1 MARRLFGTDG
11 IRGVAGKFP
20 LDSRTVQAVGMA
32 LGELACRMERDPEV
46 VLGIDTR
53 ESGPWLAEE
62 LAGGLVRA
70 GARTRFAGLITT
82 PGIAYLTRTD
92 SFVAGVMISA
102 SHNPYQDNGIKI
114 FGHSGYK
121 LSDQQEAD
129 LEAEILTLLEAGFS
143 PAQATLAEDPGL
155 DERYLAYLSSTF
167 PRSLKGFRLVVDC
180 AHGAA
185 TRLAP
190 ALFERLGASVDAIG
204 CAPDGRNINLGCGAL
219 HVDTLREAVLARGA
233 DAGVALDGDAD
244 RAIFVSR
251 SGKIVDGDGVM
262 LLIARFLLERGE
274 LPGPGGQPTV
284 VATVM
289 SNLGLERAL
298 AKHGIS
304 MLRTAVGDRYVLE
317 EMLRIGAALGG
328 EQSGHVIF
336 HNYSTAGDGLL
347 TTLRVLEVMRLAGA
361 GLDELT
367 EELEHYPQRLVNIRV
382 RTKTPFDE
390 MPEVNAEIR
399 AAESAFGDSGRILVR
414 YSGTELLARVMIEGA
429 DGVLV
434 EEHAHRIAAAIRRAI
449 GAEAA
454 GD

>member
-1 MARRLFGTDG
+1 MARQLFGTDG
-11 IRGVAGKFP
+11 VRGVAGKFP
-20 LDSRTVQAVGMA
+20 LDPRTVQAVGIA
-32 LGELACRMERDPEV
+32 LGRLASRLERSPEV
-46 VLGIDTR
+46 ILGIDTR

-70 GARTRFAGLITT
+70 GARPRFAGLITT

-121 LSDQQEAD
+121 LSDEQEVE
-129 LEAEILTLLEAGFS
+129 LESEILTLLEAGFT
-143 PAQATLAEDPGL
+143 PAQATLVEDPGL

-167 PRSLKGFRLVVDC
+167 PYSLEGFRLVVDC

-190 ALFERLGASVDAIG
+190 ALFERLGARVDAIG
-204 CAPDGRNINLGCGAL
+204 CSPDGRNINLGCGAL
-219 HVDTLREAVLARGA
+219 HVETLRKAVLARSA

-251 SGKIVDGDGVM
+251 SGKVVDGDGVM
-262 LLIARFLLERGE
+262 LLAARFLLEHGQ
-274 LPGPGGQPTV
+274 LPGPGGQPVV

-298 AKHGIS
+298 AKHGIN

-317 EMLRIGAALGG
+317 EMLRIGAVLGG

-336 HNYSTAGDGLL
+336 HNYATAGDGLL
-347 TTLRVLEVMRLAGA
+347 TTLRVLEIMRLSGA

-367 EELEHYPQRLVNIRV
+367 DELEHYPQRLVNIRV
-382 RTKTPFDE
+382 RAKTPFDE
-390 MPEVNAEIR
+390 LPEVNAEIR
-399 AAESAFGDSGRILVR
+399 AAEEAFGDSGRILVR

-434 EEHAHRIAAAIRRAI
+434 DEHAHRIAAAIQRAI
-449 GAEAA
+449 GSVAP